1 MKTMKMKAFILIE
14 SIIFVSFIIMD
25 FMNMNS
31 IYIKYLGIVIC
42 FVFSLLNKN
51 YIISL
56 AQLFTLIADYF
67 LLVIDN
73 YYVLGLISF
82 IVVQMIYMY
91 FLYNNKAKLY
101 IYIRL
106 SLIIIA
112 ISLIN
117 KLPLL
122 YVLVLCYFSMLIM
135 NTITSYSNRNLILL
149 SIGFTLFIGC
159 DVSVGLHNI
168 LNSGLLYDIA
178 TMSMWIFYLP
188 SQVLITIGGLK
199 NVNN

>member
-42 FVFSLLNKN
+42 FVFSILNKN

-91 FLYNNKAKLY
+91 FLYNNKTKLY

-135 NTITSYSNRNLILL
+135 NTITSYINRNLIL

>member
-1 MKTMKMKAFILIE
+1 
-14 SIIFVSFIIMD
+14 
-25 FMNMNS
+25 MNS

-42 FVFSLLNKN
+42 FVFSILNKN

-91 FLYNNKAKLY
+91 FLYNNKTKLY

-135 NTITSYSNRNLILL
+135 NTITSYINRNLIL